1 MIGEHLRDI
10 PLEINNVDK
19 GIRSVVRVTIY
30 KRSAMINPRIL
41 VSRNV
46 VKLFA
51 VRGCHF
57 HEI

>member
-30 KRSAMINPRIL
+30 KRSANPRIL